1 MLERVQKIIARAGVC
16 SRRNAEDLIKEGKVK
31 VDGKTAK
38 IGDSAEA
45 NKAIIEV
52 KGKKIIR
59 QKGIYILVNKPIG
72 ILSAAKD
79 TRTKTI
85 VDLVNC
91 PKRIFPIGRLDKDSE
106 GLMILTND
114 GEFANK
120 IIHPRYNITKRYE
133 LVLNNAVTEEHIKNI
148 KDGEDIDGKSVN
160 TYDVKHN
167 GKKVTLS
174 IHEGRKHILKK
185 LFAKLGYQVVFLKRV
200 MIGNLKLALKP
211 GEFQVVEKNWLTRQI
226 KEN

>member
-31 VDGKTAK
+31 VDGVTAK

-52 KGKKIIR
+52 NGKKIIR

-133 LVLNNAVTEEHIKNI
+133 LVLNNAVSEEHIKNI
-148 KDGEDIDGKSVN
+148 KDGEEIDAKTVN

-167 GKKVTLS
+167 GRKVTLS

-185 LFAKLGYQVVFLKRV
+185 LFAKLGYKIEFLKRI
-200 MIGNLKLALKP
+200 MIGNLKLNLKP

-226 KEN
+226 KDE

>member
-1 MLERVQKIIARAGVC
+1 MLERIQKIVARAGVC
-16 SRRNAEDLIKEGKVK
+16 SRRKAEDLIKAGKIR
-31 VDGKTAK
+31 VDGKTAR

-45 NKAIIEV
+45 NKATIEV
-52 KGKKIIR
+52 EGKKIGR
-59 QKGIYILVNKPIG
+59 QKGVYILVNKPVG

-91 PKRIFPIGRLDKDSE
+91 SRRIFPIGRLDKDSE

-120 IIHPRYNITKRYE
+120 IIHPRYNIPKRYE
-133 LVLNNAVTEEHIKNI
+133 LILDRPVTANHIQNI
-148 KDGEDIDGKSVN
+148 KDGEDIDGKKVN
-160 TYDVKHN
+160 TYNVHHN
-167 GKKVTLS
+167 GKKVSLS

-185 LFAKLGYQVVFLKRV
+185 LFSKLGYTVIFLKRI
-200 MIGNLKLALKP
+200 MIGNLKLSLDP
-211 GEFQVVEKNWLTRQI
+211 GEFQIVEKNWLSRQI
-226 KEN
+226 RED